1 MSSLNSST
9 SATVI
14 QNDQQA
20 INAAY
25 QVADFALVERN
36 IRDQQRI
43 LPVDVI
49 QELSHKGLGGIRIAK
64 KYGGAQVSNK
74 TLAHVFRILSKADAS
89 VGQIPQNQFGL
100 LNAIENIASESQK
113 QFIYAEILKGK
124 RLANGGPE
132 RNSKDTKTIETRL
145 DQVNGQYILNGEKF
159 YSTGSSFADWL
170 AIRAIHPLGHTVL
183 TIINAQAQGVEI
195 ANDWDGFGQRTTA
208 SGTVRLKNVVV
219 SPELIMDEKPLADAS
234 KYRGA
239 YSQLIQVAIDVGIAE
254 AAFADTLSAI
264 HKARP
269 IVDANVEKASF
280 EAYTLQEVGKLNILL
295 DAAILLLDEAA
306 EYLDQLDAQD
316 IVTPE
321 QASKASIIV
330 AEAKVYAND
339 AALHIS
345 EKLLE
350 LGGSRSSLSIHNL
363 DQHWRNARVHTL
375 HDPVRWK
382 LHAIGNYYLNGTQD
396 QRHAWI

>member
-132 RNSKDTKTIETRL
+132 HNSKDTKTIETRL

-306 EYLDQLDAQD
+306 EYLDHLDAQD
-316 IVTPE
+316 IVTSE
-321 QASKASIIV
+321 QASKASIVV

-339 AALHIS
+339 AALQIS

-350 LGGSRSSLSIHNL
+350 LGGSRSSLSIYNL

-382 LHAIGNYYLNGTQD
+382 LHAIGNYYLNGIQD

>member
-9 SATVI
+9 SAYVI

-49 QELSHKGLGGIRIAK
+49 QEFSRKGLGAIRIAK
-64 KYGGAQVSNK
+64 KYGGAEVSNK
-74 TLAHVFRILSKADAS
+74 TLAQVFRILSKADSS

-100 LNAIENIASESQK
+100 LNAIENIANEQQK
-113 QFIYAEILKGK
+113 QFIYTE
-124 RLANGGPE
+124 
-132 RNSKDTKTIETRL
+132 
-145 DQVNGQYILNGEKF
+145 ILNGEKF
-159 YSTGSSFADWL
+159 YSTGSYFADWL
-170 AIRAIHPLGHTVL
+170 AIRAIHPDGHIVL
-183 TIINAQAQGVEI
+183 TVIDAKADGVEI
-195 ANDWDGFGQRTTA
+195 VDDWDGFGQRTTA

-219 SPELIMDEKPLADAS
+219 HPDLIMDEKPLADAS

-239 YSQLIQVAIDVGIAE
+239 YSQLLQVAIDVGIAE
-254 AAFADTLSAI
+254 AAFSDTLSAI
-264 HKARP
+264 RKARP
-269 IVDANVEKASF
+269 IIDANVDKASF

-295 DAAILLLDEAA
+295 DASILLLDEAA
-306 EYLDQLDAQD
+306 EYLDQLDSQD
-316 IVTPE
+316 IVSPE
-321 QASKASIIV
+321 QASKVSIIV

-339 AALHIS
+339 AALLIS

-350 LGGSRSSLSIHNL
+350 LGGSRSSLEIHNL

-382 LHAIGNYYLNGTQD
+382 LHAIGNYYLNGTQN

>member
-1 MSSLNSST
+1 MSTLNST
-9 SATVI
+9 ANI
-14 QNDQQA
+14 FIIENDQQA

-25 QVADFALVERN
+25 QVADFALAERN

-49 QELSHKGLGGIRIAK
+49 DDFSHKGLGGIRIAK
-64 KYGGAQVSNK
+64 KYGGAEVSNK
-74 TLAHVFRILSKADAS
+74 TLVQVFRILSKADAS

-100 LNAIENIASESQK
+100 LNAIDQIANEQQK
-113 QFIYAEILKGK
+113 QFIYGEILRGK

-132 RNSKDTKTIETRL
+132 RHSKDTTAITTRL
-145 DQVNGQYILNGEKF
+145 DNVEDQYVLNGEKF
-159 YSTGSSFADWL
+159 YSTGSYFADYL
-170 AIRAIHPLGHTVL
+170 AIRALHPEGYTVL
-183 TIINAQAQGVEI
+183 TIIDAKATGVEI
-195 ANDWDGFGQRTTA
+195 VDDWDGFGQRTTA
-208 SGTVRLKNVVV
+208 SGTVRLNNVVV
-219 SPELIMDEKPLADAS
+219 HPDLIMQEHVLADLS

-254 AAFADTLSAI
+254 AAFAETIATI

-269 IVDANVEKASF
+269 IADANVEKASF

-295 DAAILLLDEAA
+295 DASILLLDEAA
-306 EYLDQLDAQD
+306 EYLDQLDTQAV
-316 IVTPE
+316 VTPE
-321 QASKASIIV
+321 EASKVSIIV

-345 EKLLE
+345 EKLIE
-350 LGGSRSSLSIHNL
+350 LGGSRSSLEIHNL

-382 LHAIGNYYLNGTQD
+382 LYAIGNFYLNGVQN

>member
-1 MSSLNSST
+1 MSSLNT
-9 SATVI
+9 SQQAFVI
-14 QNDQQA
+14 ENDQQA
-20 INAAY
+20 LNAAY
-25 QVADFALVERN
+25 QVADFALIERN
-36 IRDQQRI
+36 QRDQRRI
-43 LPVDVI
+43 LPHDVI
-49 QELSHKGLGGIRIAK
+49 EQLSLKGLGGIRIAK
-64 KYGGAQVSNK
+64 KYGGAAVSNL
-74 TLAHVFRILSKADAS
+74 TLVHVFRILSKADAS

-100 LNAIENIASESQK
+100 LNAIESIANEKQK
-113 QFIYAEILKGK
+113 QFIYSEILKGK

-132 RNSKDTKTIETRL
+132 RNSKDSKTIATRL
-145 DQVNGQYILNGEKF
+145 DQINGQYLLNGEKF
-159 YSTGSSFADWL
+159 YSTGASFADWL
-170 AIRAIHPLGHTVL
+170 AIRAIDSTGKTVL
-183 TIINAQAQGVEI
+183 NIIDAQAEGVEI
-195 ANDWDGFGQRTTA
+195 VNDWDGFGQRTTA
-208 SGTVRLKNVVV
+208 SGTVKLKNVVV
-219 SPELIMDEKPLADAS
+219 NPDLIMDEAPLTDPR

-280 EAYTLQEVGKLNILL
+280 EAYTLQEVGKLDIVL

-306 EYLDQLDAQD
+306 EYLDQLDSQD
-316 IVTPE
+316 IVSPE

-339 AALHIS
+339 AALQIS

-350 LGGSRSSLSIHNL
+350 LGGSRSSLEIHNL

-382 LHAIGNYYLNGTQD
+382 HYAIGHFYLNGTQD

>member
-1 MSSLNSST
+1 MSILNSST
-9 SATVI
+9 SVFVI
-14 QNDQQA
+14 ENDQQA

-25 QVADFALVERN
+25 QVADLALVERN
-36 IRDQQRI
+36 LRDQQRK

-49 QELSHKGLGGIRIAK
+49 DEFSLKGLSGIRIAK
-64 KYGGAQVSNK
+64 QYGGAGVSNK
-74 TLAHVFRILSKADAS
+74 TLAHIFRILSKADAS

-100 LNAIENIASESQK
+100 LNAIDHIANEQQK
-113 QFIYAEILKGK
+113 QFIYGEILKGK

-132 RNSKDTKTIETRL
+132 RNTKDTRTIETRL
-145 DQVNGQYILNGEKF
+145 TFENEKYILNGEKF
-159 YSTGSSFADWL
+159 YSTGSYFADYL
-170 AIRAIHPLGHTVL
+170 AIRALHPEGHIVL
-183 TIINAQAQGVEI
+183 TIINAKAKGVEI
-195 ANDWDGFGQRTTA
+195 VDDWDGFGQRTTA
-208 SGTVRLKNVVV
+208 SGTVRLNNVEVN
-219 SPELIMDEKPLADAS
+219 PDLILDEKKLADSS

-254 AAFADTLSAI
+254 AAFAETISTV

-280 EAYTLQEVGKLNILL
+280 EAYTLQEVGKLNVLL
-295 DAAILLLDEAA
+295 DAAVLLLDEAA
-306 EYLDQLDAQD
+306 EYLDHLDAQTS
-316 IVTPE
+316 VSVE
-321 QASKASIIV
+321 EASKASIIV

-339 AALHIS
+339 AALIIS
-345 EKLLE
+345 EKLIE
-350 LGGSRSSLSIHNL
+350 LGGSRSSLETHNL

-382 LHAIGNYYLNGTQD
+382 FYAIGNYYLNGVQN

>member
-264 HKARP
+264 DKARP

-339 AALHIS
+339 AALQIS

-350 LGGSRSSLSIHNL
+350 LGGSRSSLSIYNL

-382 LHAIGNYYLNGTQD
+382 LHAIGNYYLNGIQD